1 MPNLTYLAAKIE
13 SLSLPEGVPEQS
25 LTVLSVAET
34 ESRRNPGKNLK
45 YLEALTLLELRI
57 EKTHVVL
64 LGTHRIKLI
73 PNQFVIPM
81 EVTVST

>member
-1 MPNLTYLAAKIE
+1 MPNLTYLGPKIQ

-25 LTVLSVAET
+25 LMMLSVAET

-45 YLEALTLLELRI
+45 YLEALTPLELRI